1 MNEFEAW
8 PAIKNNGLA
17 ALTGMDEVE
26 GPRLKLSTED
36 AISLASSLAEP
47 INLEDGHY
55 SLLRGELESDGQNL
69 EAESWSVATDPDY
82 LRTLQ
87 REAVKRQDVI
97 YELIQTEMHH
107 VRTLKILRHVYMHE
121 LRQSLL
127 LDEGKIDMLF
137 HGVDALLA
145 LHQHFLSCLKMRQS
159 HSQEEGSPHGYQ
171 ITELGDILIS
181 QFSGTVGEKMKDWY
195 GAFCSHHSA
204 AINLY
209 KEQVQ
214 NNKKLQGLMKKIGQ
228 LALVRRLG
236 IPECFLLVTQ
246 RITKYPVLVERIIQN
261 TEADTDEHQSL
272 LQGLASI
279 KDTISKVNGR
289 VREYE
294 KASRLREIH
303 LRLEPKSVG
312 RLKDGQVFRRDD
324 LIQDNRT
331 LLHEGQVTW
340 KSSARHKDVHAV
352 LLSDVLLLLQ
362 DKDQKFVFAAVDNKP
377 PVVSLQNLI
386 LREVAHEDK
395 AMFLICACTSEMY
408 ELHAGSREERVSWMA
423 LIRDAINHYS
433 EEDALHQEIIT
444 RLQEYEDR
452 LKERDEQIKRCLSE
466 KLHIYSTLYM
476 DVTGLES
483 PSRGL
488 LLRGDPTDLQQGET
502 LLTGAINEVEKVQN
516 LLFQTRMKDSN
527 DFQGDYDKTQGRRA
541 EAWGVADSNPPTSS
555 MKTHMFSDGD
565 AAEGLCGDETVPL
578 YCTHM
583 SDDPQLKEIYY
594 PESPPM
600 RVDNDD
606 AQTPVS
612 ASPPND
618 FQAEVCDRVILLAQR
633 LYTLQAIVAQQDSQI
648 ELQHVLQS
656 KSRPSRPSSST
667 LLEQEKQRNLEK
679 HKEELANLHKL
690 QVQHRDAQQ
699 RWEKERERHSAYMEA
714 LEADLKQREDD
725 CRKHEEKLNKE
736 KAALERQRESYQQ
749 GLERLRESTKAVEK
763 DKERLSQEKER
774 LEEKLKKYT
783 VTSGHGNYDD
793 DYINLSS
800 YQSFRG
806 SIANGGVGGISR
818 PHVMLATACDPK
830 ETPPKVP
837 PRKESISPQPAK
849 PELPIHLIST
859 TNQVHKASVV
869 QQIPTKL
876 ANLAKGKEKGFR
888 MKASHQR
895 AHSAASIDVSQVLPI
910 RVTGKEGGSL
920 RGPHSQSVGQ
930 SDDLKSPGYGRS
942 VKTSQSFSAHF
953 MSSIEAP
960 PPPPPPFPKEV
971 LQDKATEKVIFL

>member
-1 MNEFEAW
+1 MTVTPTKDKAASSSYKDTGLRAA
-8 PAIKNNGLA
+8 PAR
-17 ALTGMDEVE
+17 MDEVE
-26 GPRLKLSTED
+26 GVRSKLSAED
-36 AISLASSLAEP
+36 AISLSSSLAEP
-47 INLEDGHY
+47 INLEDAHY
-55 SLLRGELESDGQNL
+55 TLLRGELDSDGHNL
-69 EAESWSVATDPDY
+69 EAESWSLSTDPDY

-87 REAVKRQDVI
+87 REAVQRQDVI

-127 LDEGKIDMLF
+127 LDEGKIDALF

-145 LHQHFLSCLKMRQS
+145 LHQHFLGCLKMRQS
-159 HSQEEGSPHGYQ
+159 QSQEEGSPHGYQ
-171 ITELGDILIS
+171 ITELGDALVS

-195 GAFCSHHSA
+195 SAFCSHHTA
-204 AINLY
+204 AVNLY
-209 KEQVQ
+209 KELVQ

-228 LALVRRLG
+228 LTLVRRLG

-246 RITKYPVLVERIIQN
+246 RITKYPILVERIIQN

-272 LQGLASI
+272 LQGLAYI
-279 KDTISKVNGR
+279 KDTISQVNQR

-303 LRLEPKSVG
+303 ARLEPKSVG
-312 RLKDGQVFRRDD
+312 RLKDGQVFRRED

-340 KSSARHKDVHAV
+340 KSSGRHKDVHAV

-362 DKDQKFVFAAVDNKP
+362 DKDQKFVFAGVDNKP

-423 LIRDAINHYS
+423 LIRDAINHLS

-444 RLQEYEDR
+444 RLQEYQDH

-466 KLHIYSTLYM
+466 KLLIYSTLYK
-476 DVTGLES
+476 DVTGHES
-483 PSRGL
+483 PSRAL

-502 LLTGAINEVEKVQN
+502 LLKGAISEVEDIQN
-516 LLFQTRMKDSN
+516 LLFQTRMTDSN
-527 DFQGDYDKTQGRRA
+527 DIQGGGDVDKMPGRRA
-541 EAWGVADSNPPTSS
+541 EAWGAAESNPPASP
-555 MKTHMFSDGD
+555 MKNGD
-565 AAEGLCGDETVPL
+565 AAQGLRYDEMVPL
-578 YCTHM
+578 YCSHM
-583 SDDPQLKEIYY
+583 SDDSQLKDRYH
-594 PESPPM
+594 PESLPK
-600 RVDNDD
+600 RADNDHTW
-606 AQTPVS
+606 TPES
-612 ASPPND
+612 ASPPD
-618 FQAEVCDRVILLAQR
+618 HFQAEVCDRVILLAQR

-648 ELQHVLQS
+648 ELQHVLRTQ
-656 KSRPSRPSSST
+656 SRPSRPSSST
-667 LLEQEKQRNLEK
+667 LLEQEKQRNVEK
-679 HKEELANLHKL
+679 HKEELANLQKL

-699 RWEKERERHSAYMEA
+699 RWEKERERHSVYMEA

-725 CRKHEEKLNKE
+725 CGKREEKLNEE
-736 KAALERQRESYQQ
+736 KAELERQRESYQQ
-749 GLERLRESTKAVEK
+749 DLERLRVSTKAVEK

-774 LEEKLKKYT
+774 LDEKLKKYT
-783 VTSGHGNYDD
+783 ASAGHANHDD
-793 DYINLSS
+793 PYINLSS

-806 SIANGGVGGISR
+806 SVANGGGSSR
-818 PHVMLATACDPK
+818 PHILLATACDPK

-837 PRKESISPQPAK
+837 PRKESISSQPAK

-888 MKASHQR
+888 VKASHQR

-920 RGPHSQSVGQ
+920 RGPHSHSLGQ
-930 SDDLKSPGYGRS
+930 SGT
-942 VKTSQSFSAHF
+942 KTY
-953 MSSIEAP
+953 
-960 PPPPPPFPKEV
+960 PKWTARHRP
-971 LQDKATEKVIFL
+971 DMT